1 MTQSQVHYSQS
12 DKMTCVIAALYTHEF
27 NYFTYETK
35 CTLHLCQYNWIN
47 DSTTHCCSYCKLL
60 YHCNVLI
67 MITTTW
73 WIGYQQLMCNLWIL
87 LVVLDL
93 YQSVNTALYE
103 NTDTNKNRGS
113 VLAGAC
119 TMHICCTTHKNV
131 KKISRPLVWAYT
143 CMSILQIYWVV
154 QKSGA
159 SAYFCLHRLDA
170 LTKSNNFGHT

>member
-12 DKMTCVIAALYTHEF
+12 DKMTRVIAALYTHKF
-27 NYFTYETK
+27 HYFTYETK
-35 CTLHLCQYNWIN
+35 CILHLCQYNWIN

-60 YHCNVLI
+60 YQCNVLI

-73 WIGYQQLMCNLWIL
+73 WIYHQQLMCNLWIL

-113 VLAGAC
+113 VLAGGF
-119 TMHICCTTHKNV
+119 HICCTTHKNV
-131 KKISRPLVWAYT
+131 KKFHAHSY
-143 CMSILQIYWVV
+143 
-154 QKSGA
+154 
-159 SAYFCLHRLDA
+159 
-170 LTKSNNFGHT
+170 GHTLGCQYCRYTGWSKKAEPVHIFACIF